1 MKQKRIYYTDE
12 LNDEFSSA
20 QITPRR
26 IDGNYRYIR
35 DGFFGRLAHIFAY
48 RVVAEP
54 LGFLG
59 MKLIYHHRIVN
70 RKVLKQAGKSGY
82 FLYGN
87 HTNAGADPFVPSYVA
102 FPRAPY
108 VIVHP
113 NNVSIPV
120 VGPVIH
126 YLGALPLPDDKEAM
140 KHFTEAIRT
149 RIQQKKPV
157 VIYPEAHIWPYYT
170 DIRPFKDTSFQYPLS
185 LDVPVFCFTNT
196 YRKKR
201 LGFGPKM
208 VTYVDGPFYPKKCHE
223 DGTPMKPKE
232 QRKEL
237 RDRVYETMKL
247 RAQNNS
253 VVLIDYIKKEQS
265 DD

>member
-1 MKQKRIYYTDE
+1 MKQKTIYYTDE

-120 VGPVIH
+120 VG
-126 YLGALPLPDDKEAM
+126 LGGITCGRDALEFIMAGASAVQVGTYNFVDPSTSERVVGEIEAWCER
-140 KHFTEAIRT
+140 HGVADIAEIRG
-149 RIQQKKPV
+149 I
-157 VIYPEAHIWPYYT
+157 I
-170 DIRPFKDTSFQYPLS
+170 
-185 LDVPVFCFTNT
+185 
-196 YRKKR
+196 
-201 LGFGPKM
+201 
-208 VTYVDGPFYPKKCHE
+208 
-223 DGTPMKPKE
+223 
-232 QRKEL
+232 
-237 RDRVYETMKL
+237 
-247 RAQNNS
+247 
-253 VVLIDYIKKEQS
+253 
-265 DD
+265 